1 MSEKNSVG
9 VIGAGSFGT
18 AVANLLAEN
27 NHVYLFARKPEMV
40 EHMLTNRRSGTQVL
54 HENITPTHDLAL
66 MARTCFVLF
75 PIVSSDGFKDMIRT
89 LAPFLRPDHIL
100 IHGTKGLALKKRGIE
115 KLNRSSR
122 IAGKNVLTMSQLI
135 RRESVVVRV
144 GCLAGPNLAGEIAQE
159 LPAAAVIA
167 SRFDEVIHVGHNLLT
182 SNRFQV
188 YGSYDIIGVEL
199 AGVLK
204 NILAIGSG
212 IVSGL
217 SLGENARALLITK
230 GWAEIIQLSEV
241 LGADVKSFLGLA
253 GIGDIIATC
262 SSPKSRNYSVGFRLA
277 KGEKINDIRNSM
289 EEVAEG
295 INTIRIA
302 NGLANYYGIHCPI
315 IKTLYQGIFEDLN
328 VETGLEY
335 LMRSRKSMDVEFI

>member
-1 MSEKNSVG
+1 MSDKTSVG
-9 VIGAGSFGT
+9 VVGSGSFGT

-27 NHVYLFARKPEMV
+27 SHVFLYSRRADNVVSMANARIS
-40 EHMLTNRRSGTQVL
+40 SGQQL
-54 HENITPTHDLAL
+54 HPNITPTDDIGLIAKE
-66 MARTCFVLF
+66 CYVIF
-75 PIVSSDGFKDMIRT
+75 PIVSSDGFKEVIRT
-89 LAPFLRPDHIL
+89 MAPFLRPDHIL
-100 IHGTKGLALKKRGIE
+100 IHGTKGLALKKKGLE
-115 KLNRSSR
+115 KLKEKSR
-122 IAGKNVLTMSQLI
+122 ISNRNVLTMSQLI

-144 GCLAGPNLAGEIAQE
+144 GSMAGPNLAREIAQE
-159 LPAAAVIA
+159 MPAATVIA
-167 SRFDEVIHVGHNLLT
+167 SRFDEVIHEGHRLLT
-182 SNRFQV
+182 SPRFQV

-217 SLGENARALLITK
+217 NLGENARALLITK
-230 GWAEIIQLSEV
+230 GWAEIIKLSEV

-262 SSPKSRNYSVGFRLA
+262 SSPSSRNFSVGFRLA
-277 KGEKINDIRNSM
+277 KGEKIKDIQTSM

-302 NGLANYYGIHCPI
+302 NGLANFHGIHCPI

-328 VETGLEY
+328 VQTGIEY
-335 LMRSRKSMDVEFI
+335 LMRSRRSMDVEFL

>member
-1 MSEKNSVG
+1 MSDKTSVG
-9 VIGAGSFGT
+9 VVGSGSFGT

-27 NHVYLFARKPEMV
+27 SHVFLYSRRADNVVSMANARIS
-40 EHMLTNRRSGTQVL
+40 SGQQL
-54 HENITPTHDLAL
+54 HPNITPTDDIGLIAKE
-66 MARTCFVLF
+66 CYVIF
-75 PIVSSDGFKDMIRT
+75 PIVSSDGFKEVIRT
-89 LAPFLRPDHIL
+89 MAPFLRPDHIL
-100 IHGTKGLALKKRGIE
+100 IHGTKGLALKKKGLE
-115 KLNRSSR
+115 KLKEKSR
-122 IAGKNVLTMSQLI
+122 ISNRNVLTMSQLI

-144 GCLAGPNLAGEIAQE
+144 GSMAGPNLAREIAQE
-159 LPAAAVIA
+159 MPAATVIA
-167 SRFDEVIHVGHNLLT
+167 SRFDEVIHEGHRLLT
-182 SNRFQV
+182 SPRFQV

-217 SLGENARALLITK
+217 NLGENARALLITK
-230 GWAEIIQLSEV
+230 GWAEIIKLSEV

-262 SSPKSRNYSVGFRLA
+262 SSPSSRNFSVGFRLA
-277 KGEKINDIRNSM
+277 KGEKIKAIQTSM

-302 NGLANYYGIHCPI
+302 NGLANFHGIHCPI

-328 VETGLEY
+328 VQTGIEY
-335 LMRSRKSMDVEFI
+335 LMRSRRSMDVEFL

>member
-1 MSEKNSVG
+1 
-9 VIGAGSFGT
+9 
-18 AVANLLAEN
+18 
-27 NHVYLFARKPEMV
+27 
-40 EHMLTNRRSGTQVL
+40 
-54 HENITPTHDLAL
+54 
-66 MARTCFVLF
+66 
-75 PIVSSDGFKDMIRT
+75 PIVSSDGFKEVIRT
-89 LAPFLRPDHIL
+89 MAPFLRPDHIL
-100 IHGTKGLALKKRGIE
+100 IHGTKGLALKKKGLE
-115 KLNRSSR
+115 KLKEKSR
-122 IAGKNVLTMSQLI
+122 ISNRNVLTMSQLI

-144 GCLAGPNLAGEIAQE
+144 GSMAGPNLAREIAQE
-159 LPAAAVIA
+159 MPAATVIA
-167 SRFDEVIHVGHNLLT
+167 SRFDEVIHEGHRLLT
-182 SNRFQV
+182 SPRFQV

-217 SLGENARALLITK
+217 NLGENARALLITK
-230 GWAEIIQLSEV
+230 GWAEIIKLSEV

-262 SSPKSRNYSVGFRLA
+262 SSPSSRNFSVGFRLA
-277 KGEKINDIRNSM
+277 KGEKIKDIQTSM

-302 NGLANYYGIHCPI
+302 NGLANFHGIHCPI

-328 VETGLEY
+328 VQTGIEY
-335 LMRSRKSMDVEFI
+335 LMRSRRSMDVEFL

>member
-1 MSEKNSVG
+1 MSDKTSVG
-9 VIGAGSFGT
+9 VVGSGSFGT

-27 NHVYLFARKPEMV
+27 SHVFLYSRRADNVVSMANARMS
-40 EHMLTNRRSGTQVL
+40 SGQQL
-54 HENITPTHDLAL
+54 HPNITPTDDIGLIAKE
-66 MARTCFVLF
+66 CYVIF
-75 PIVSSDGFKDMIRT
+75 PIVSSDGFKEVIRT
-89 LAPFLRPDHIL
+89 MAPFLRPDHIL
-100 IHGTKGLALKKRGIE
+100 IHGTKGLALKKKGLE
-115 KLNRSSR
+115 KLKEKSR
-122 IAGKNVLTMSQLI
+122 ISNRNVLTMSQLI

-144 GCLAGPNLAGEIAQE
+144 GSMAGPNLAREIAQE
-159 LPAAAVIA
+159 MPAATVIA
-167 SRFDEVIHVGHNLLT
+167 SRFDEVIHEGHRLLT
-182 SNRFQV
+182 SPRFQV

-217 SLGENARALLITK
+217 NLGENARALLITK
-230 GWAEIIQLSEV
+230 GWAEIIKLSEV

-262 SSPKSRNYSVGFRLA
+262 SSPSSRNFSVGFRLA
-277 KGEKINDIRNSM
+277 KGEKIKAIQTSM

-302 NGLANYYGIHCPI
+302 NGLANFHGIHCPI

-328 VETGLEY
+328 VQTGIEY
-335 LMRSRKSMDVEFI
+335 LMRSRRSMDVEFL

>member
-1 MSEKNSVG
+1 Y
-9 VIGAGSFGT
+9 VI
-18 AVANLLAEN
+18 
-27 NHVYLFARKPEMV
+27 
-40 EHMLTNRRSGTQVL
+40 
-54 HENITPTHDLAL
+54 
-66 MARTCFVLF
+66 F
-75 PIVSSDGFKDMIRT
+75 PIVSSDGFKEVIRT
-89 LAPFLRPDHIL
+89 MAPFLRPDHIL
-100 IHGTKGLALKKRGIE
+100 IHGTKGLALKKKGLE
-115 KLNRSSR
+115 KLKEKSR
-122 IAGKNVLTMSQLI
+122 ISNRNVLTMSQLI

-144 GCLAGPNLAGEIAQE
+144 GSMAGPNLAREIAQE
-159 LPAAAVIA
+159 MPAATVIA
-167 SRFDEVIHVGHNLLT
+167 SRFDEVIHEGHRLLT
-182 SNRFQV
+182 SPRFQV

-217 SLGENARALLITK
+217 NLGENARALLITK
-230 GWAEIIQLSEV
+230 GWAEIIKLSEV

-262 SSPKSRNYSVGFRLA
+262 SSPSSRNFSVGFRLA
-277 KGEKINDIRNSM
+277 KGEKIKAIQTSM

-302 NGLANYYGIHCPI
+302 NGLANFHGIHCPI

-328 VETGLEY
+328 VQTGIEY
-335 LMRSRKSMDVEFI
+335 LMRSRRSMDVEFL